1 MRIFISIILLIFLLI
16 PKDTFAKLENQIL
29 IKVENK
35 IITRFE
41 VKNKIITTLI
51 LSNEEVSQE
60 NIDRLKGQALDFLI
74 QHKLRKI
81 ELEKYN
87 LKSDSSK
94 LENYLNQISSND
106 IEGLKRKF
114 NEYNLDYDLFKD
126 EIDTQLK
133 WQSLIY
139 NIYSNKIDIDENIIN
154 KEIETILKN
163 KKDIEE
169 FKLSQI
175 EILLDEN
182 TQSDKKIKFLEKQIR
197 IDGFDKTAIKYNNP
211 SGQNNN
217 LGWINA
223 KSLSKGIYSI
233 IKNMKI
239 GEISKPIKTQN
250 SILFLKLEDKRISKT
265 EDFNKNELKKNLLIQ
280 KKNELFNLYSKS
292 HLSKLKNTSLI
303 EYIK

>member
-1 MRIFISIILLIFLLI
+1 MRIFFSIILLIFSLI

-51 LSNEEVSQE
+51 LSNEEISQE

-106 IEGLKRKF
+106 IESLKRKF

-139 NIYSNKIDIDENIIN
+139 NIYSSKIDIDENIIN
-154 KEIETILKN
+154 KEVETILKN

-175 EILLDEN
+175 EVLLDEY
-182 TQSDKKIKFLEKQIR
+182 TQSDDKIKFLEKQIR
-197 IDGFDKTAIKYNNP
+197 IDGFDKTAIKYNNS

-223 KSLSKGIYSI
+223 KSLSKSIYSI
-233 IKNMKI
+233 IKNMKV

-250 SILFLKLEDKRISKT
+250 SILFLKLEDRRISKT
-265 EDFNKNELKKNLLIQ
+265 KDFNKIELKKNLLIQ

>member
-1 MRIFISIILLIFLLI
+1 MRIFFSIILLIFLLI

-139 NIYSNKIDIDENIIN
+139 NIYSSKIDIDENIIN
-154 KEIETILKN
+154 KEVETILKN

-175 EILLDEN
+175 EVLLDEY
-182 TQSDKKIKFLEKQIR
+182 TQSDDKIKFLEKQIR
-197 IDGFDKTAIKYNNP
+197 IDGFDKTAIKYNNS

-223 KSLSKGIYSI
+223 KSLSKSIYSI
-233 IKNMKI
+233 IKNMKV

-250 SILFLKLEDKRISKT
+250 SILFLKLEDRRISKT
-265 EDFNKNELKKNLLIQ
+265 KDFNKIELKKNLLIQ

>member
-1 MRIFISIILLIFLLI
+1 MRIFFSIILLIFLFI

>member
-1 MRIFISIILLIFLLI
+1 MRIFFSIILLIFLLI

-197 IDGFDKTAIKYNNP
+197 IDGFDKTAIKYNNS

-223 KSLSKGIYSI
+223 KSLSKSIYSI

>member
-1 MRIFISIILLIFLLI
+1 MFI

-197 IDGFDKTAIKYNNP
+197 IDGFEKTAIKYNNP

>member
-1 MRIFISIILLIFLLI
+1 MRIFFSIILLIFLFI

-197 IDGFDKTAIKYNNP
+197 IDGFEKTAIKYNNP